1 MMPDELLGRYRHL
14 RAISTRHH
22 SAALK
27 FLARP
32 TILEHA
38 RRLGLARGQVLV
50 ADSAGEM
57 TLVFDLA
64 IYSAKQGGSRAI
76 DRYAKAAHLA
86 PGSDEALMLKA
97 MRTARFSIWRIE
109 CRHEA
114 IGLVVTDL
122 VRKAKAWL
130 IDESLA
136 ASVPEG
142 TTLAGRLCEPENF
155 AMSGG
160 VMVPVDAEM
169 LEKVLVEPWV
179 SRHADS
185 ARMADDPR
193 FATAIY
199 RAAVECRVMARVTFE

>member
-1 MMPDELLGRYRHL
+1 MKPDELLGRYRHL

-50 ADSAGEM
+50 ADSAEAM

-64 IYSAKQGGSRAI
+64 IYSAKEGGSRAI
-76 DRYAKAAHLA
+76 DRYAKAAQLP
-86 PGSDEALMLKA
+86 PGSDEALMLNA
-97 MRTARFSIWRIE
+97 MRAARFSLWRIE
-109 CRHEA
+109 RRHEA
-114 IGLVVTDL
+114 TGLVVTDL
-122 VRKAKAWL
+122 VGKAEAWL
-130 IDESLA
+130 IDENLA

-142 TTLAGRLCEPENF
+142 TTLAGRLCAPESF

-169 LEKVLVEPWV
+169 LERVIAEPSV
-179 SRHADS
+179 SRHAEP
-185 ARMADDPR
+185 ARMVDDPR

-199 RAAVECRVMARVTFE
+199 RAAVECGVMARVTFE

>member
-1 MMPDELLGRYRHL
+1 MTPDELLGRYRHL

-32 TILEHA
+32 TIMEHA

-64 IYSAKQGGSRAI
+64 IYSAKEGGSRAI
-76 DRYAKAAHLA
+76 DRYAKAAQL
-86 PGSDEALMLKA
+86 PLGSDEALMLNA
-97 MRTARFSIWRIE
+97 MRAARFSLWRIE

-114 IGLVVTDL
+114 SGLVLTDL
-122 VRKAKAWL
+122 VRKAEAWL
-130 IDESLA
+130 IDENLA

-142 TTLAGRLCEPENF
+142 TILAGRLCAPESF
-155 AMSGG
+155 VMSGG

-169 LEKVLVEPWV
+169 LERVLAEPSVW
-179 SRHADS
+179 RCAEP
-185 ARMADDPR
+185 ARVADDPR

-199 RAAVECRVMARVTFE
+199 RAAVECGVMARVTFE